1 MNQKPKLLDQV
12 RDAIRTR
19 HYSRRTEK
27 TYVGWIKRY
36 IYFHD
41 KRHPK
46 NMGRS
51 EIEAFLTHLA
61 VNRNVAASTQNQAF
75 NALLFLYKEVLELE
89 FDEIKGVVRAK
100 KPQKLPVVFAKSEVR
115 AILDHLENDKWL
127 IGHLLYGAG
136 LRLMECLRLRVKDI
150 DLSYKQITV
159 RSGKGGK
166 DRVTMLPEIVIPE
179 LNRHLRKVKIIH
191 ERDIEAGFGT
201 VHLPYA
207 LERKYKHANQS
218 WAWQFVFPAT
228 RRAIDPISKVER
240 RHHIHES
247 AIQKAVKQALRRARI
262 TKAGNCHALRHSFAT
277 HLIEAGY
284 DIRTVQDLLGHKDV
298 STTMIYTHVLNKGG
312 RGVQSPGDM
321 LWN

>member
-27 TYVGWIKRY
+27 TYVSWIKRY

-136 LRLMECLRLRVKDI
+136 LRLMGCLRLRVKDI

-207 LERKYKHANQS
+207 LERKYKHANRS